1 MIGGDYKVVVPY
13 YFPFRYWVMY
23 LDDNLWLWLVAN
35 QILVNS
41 STRDNYN
48 YVFYPRLVRLVN
60 CEIQSSYSFAK

>member
-1 MIGGDYKVVVPY
+1 MIGGDCKVVVPY
-13 YFPFRYWVMY
+13 YFPFPYWVMY